1 MSGSL
6 FLAETQAF
14 LKALASE
21 TRQQIMQE
29 FATGAALT
37 VGEIAAR
44 CGIGQSTASEQLTIL
59 RQGGLVTSTR
69 AGKQVLFV
77 SIDGS
82 CAGVRSVVDGTIGAT
97 VMQFPANMGKLAVD
111 AIDKAV
117 KTGEKPNGI
126 NNSGT
131 VLITDQPVDGIES
144 KDTKWGLANCWG
156 E

>member
-59 RQGGLVTSTR
+59 RQGVWWPQRGRASRCSIGRTR
-69 AGKQVLFV
+69 AGSVPSWRRWVTSL
-77 SIDGS
+77 
-82 CAGVRSVVDGTIGAT
+82 CAAARQRERTI
-97 VMQFPANMGKLAVD
+97 PSL
-111 AIDKAV
+111 
-117 KTGEKPNGI
+117 
-126 NNSGT
+126 
-131 VLITDQPVDGIES
+131 
-144 KDTKWGLANCWG
+144 
-156 E
+156 